1 MEIKQKVD
9 IPIIGVG
16 GIMNWKDV
24 VEYMIAGAS
33 AVQLGTINFINPS
46 ISNEILNDLEDFCK
60 KQEIEKISQLTGS
73 FIL

>member
-1 MEIKQKVD
+1 
-9 IPIIGVG
+9 
-16 GIMNWKDV
+16 MNWKDV
-24 VEYMIAGAS
+24 VEYMIVGAS
-33 AVQLGTINFINPS
+33 AVQLGTINFIKPS